1 MHIVALTGSFFPNI
15 MAPSACVKPYLQ
27 ELAKEHEVEV
37 VCPVSNHQNRDSLVM
52 DGIRI
57 SFVSDWLN
65 DRFVK
70 ANMILQDGKKSFK
83 SNITLLAIRTIK
95 YLQEELSPRPY
106 DSSLINAYLSKL
118 AAIEAKRKIDVLISV
133 TYPFYTHVVALKY
146 KEQHPSTKWLTYTTD
161 PLAYNEANPIAPWKK
176 RNAIKIEKKV
186 YETCDNCIVTEE
198 LFDNVVNDYGI
209 DQKKVLVLPYLVETE
224 NVPKVERKTEHERA
238 QVLYAG
244 CLFYRV
250 RDPRTMLSVFSKLN
264 KVDLCL
270 YVTGDRQC
278 RKMLKSEFPF
288 NIHIN
293 GLVPREEYFK
303 LLSQADVL
311 VNLSNDAK
319 LQAPHKLMELISTGK
334 PIINFYY
341 HKNAGFR
348 IIERYPL
355 GINVSNSSNP
365 DEMVNTIESFITKNC
380 HKELSNTDIKQLFPE
395 YLLPY
400 QIESIMAVI
409 ND

>member
-37 VCPVSNHQNRDSLVM
+37 VCPVSNHHNRDSLVM

-57 SFVSDWLN
+57 NYVSDWLN

-70 ANMILQDGKKSFK
+70 ANTILQEGKKSFK
-83 SNITLLAIRTIK
+83 SKYALLAIRSIK
-95 YLQEELSPRPY
+95 YLQEELSPWPY

-176 RNAIKIEKKV
+176 SRAIKIEQQV
-186 YETCDNCIVTEE
+186 YETCDTCIVTEE
-198 LFDNVVNDYGI
+198 LYDNVVKDYGI
-209 DQKKVLVLPYLVETE
+209 SEKKVLVLPYLVETE
-224 NVPKVERKTEHERA
+224 NASGDVMSSERNRA

-250 RDPRTMLSVFSKLN
+250 RDPRTMLSVFSGLKD
-264 KVDLCL
+264 VDLCL

-278 RKMLKSEFPF
+278 RKMLKKEYPS
-288 NIHIN
+288 NIQIN
-293 GLVPREEYFK
+293 GVVPRDEYFRK
-303 LLSQADVL
+303 LSQADVL
-311 VNLSNDAK
+311 VNLSNNAK
-319 LQAPHKLMELISTGK
+319 LQAPHKLMELVSTGK

-341 HKNAGFR
+341 YKNAGYR
-348 IIERYPL
+348 IVEKYPL
-355 GINVSNSSNP
+355 GINLCNYSELNDLV
-365 DEMVNTIESFITKNC
+365 DAVNVFIKNNID
-380 HKELSNTDIKQLFPE
+380 KRLSEEEIQEIFSEYLLRNQMERIKQL
-395 YLLPY
+395 L
-400 QIESIMAVI
+400 Q
-409 ND
+409 N

>member
-37 VCPVSNHQNRDSLVM
+37 ICPVSDFRFKETVVKEGLKIHYVSNR
-52 DGIRI
+52 
-57 SFVSDWLN
+57 LN
-65 DRFVK
+65 DRFVMANANLHENRKRFVSK
-70 ANMILQDGKKSFK
+70 ASLFYVRIVKF
-83 SNITLLAIRTIK
+83 
-95 YLQEELSPRPY
+95 LQEELSPCLY
-106 DSSLINAYLSKL
+106 DSSMENAYLDELKH
-118 AAIEAKRKIDVLISV
+118 INHVHKIDVIISV
-133 TYPFYTHVVALKY
+133 TYPFLTHVVALKY
-146 KEQHPSTKWLTYTTD
+146 KEQNPQVKWLTYTTD

-341 HKNAGFR
+341 HKNAGYR

-355 GINVSNSSNP
+355 GINVSNGSNP
-365 DEMVNTIESFITKNC
+365 DEMVNTIESFITENC
-380 HKELSNTDIKQLFPE
+380 HKALSDADVKEIYPEFLLLNQMERIKALINT
-395 YLLPY
+395 
-400 QIESIMAVI
+400 
-409 ND
+409 

>member
-37 VCPVSNHQNRDSLVM
+37 VCPVSNHHNRDCLVM

-57 SFVSDWLN
+57 NYVSDWLN

-70 ANMILQDGKKSFK
+70 ADSMLQEGKKSFNSK
-83 SNITLLAIRTIK
+83 ITLLAVRTIK

-118 AAIEAKRKIDVLISV
+118 AEIESKRKIDVLISV

-146 KEQHPSTKWLTYTTD
+146 KEQHPSTIWLTYTTD

-176 RNAIKIEKKV
+176 SKAIEIEQQV
-186 YETCDNCIVTEE
+186 YEKCDTCIVTEE
-198 LFDNVVNDYGI
+198 LSDNVIKDYGI
-209 DQKKVLVLPYLVETE
+209 SEKKVLVLPYLVETGNAFRDE
-224 NVPKVERKTEHERA
+224 MPRERNRA

-250 RDPRTMLSVFSKLN
+250 RDPRTMLNVFSELKD
-264 KVDLCL
+264 VDLCL

-278 RKMLKSEFPF
+278 RKMLKRDYSS
-288 NIHIN
+288 NIQIN
-293 GLVPREEYFK
+293 GVVPREEYFK
-303 LLSQADVL
+303 KLSQADVL
-311 VNLSNDAK
+311 VNLSNKAK

-341 HKNAGFR
+341 YKNAGYR
-348 IIERYPL
+348 IVEKYPL
-355 GINVSNSSNP
+355 GIN
-365 DEMVNTIESFITKNC
+365 
-380 HKELSNTDIKQLFPE
+380 LSNYSELNDMVDAVNVFIKNNINKRLSEEEVQEIFSEYLLRNQMERIKQL
-395 YLLPY
+395 LH
-400 QIESIMAVI
+400 
-409 ND
+409 N

>member
-209 DQKKVLVLPYLVETE
+209 SHNKVLVLPYLVETE
-224 NVPKVERKTEHERA
+224 NVPNEENKTDNRKA

-250 RDPRTMLSVFSKLN
+250 RDPRIMLAVFSKLTDI
-264 KVDLCL
+264 DLCL

-278 RKMLKSEFPF
+278 RKMLKEGLPP

-293 GLVPREEYFK
+293 DVVPREEYFR

-311 VNLSNDAK
+311 INLSNNAK
-319 LQAPHKLMELISTGK
+319 LQAPHKLTELVSTGK

-341 HKNAGFR
+341 YKNAGYK
-348 IIERYPL
+348 IIEKYPL
-355 GINVSNSSNP
+355 GINIANCGNP
-365 DEMVNTIESFITKNC
+365 DEMVATVEAFVNEYRNKRLSEAEI
-380 HKELSNTDIKQLFPE
+380 KEIFKE
-395 YLLPY
+395 YLLSY
-400 QIESIMAVI
+400 QVKSINAVI
-409 ND
+409 QN